1 MELGDS
7 GLKEQAFHVHGK
19 PLFFVS
25 YEAQQS
31 AHAFLQDIC
40 NHPTGIGLFRGP
52 RLSGKTT
59 IINEFVAKQDGI
71 ADIAVVDGVG
81 LNTTTLLDA
90 TLNQFGYELE
100 FNSVNE
106 LINMLKVYVLQRTV
120 SAKAPVLIVDN
131 AQGLNPSTFR
141 VLCELAELRVRQNSA
156 LRLVLV
162 GENSLD
168 DILHTSAMQR
178 ISRRLV
184 GKFTLGPLE
193 QYETTDYLH
202 EKLAAGGC
210 PNPGSV
216 IPQDVCDEFHA
227 ASGGWPGVLDQL
239 VLLALENA
247 PHPPLTKEHVERPLL
262 PEESMP
268 ISADSQEEER
278 PPRLILTKDGRT
290 LAQLTVDQ
298 PRVIIGRSAHSDM
311 QVDSSFVSRHHAM
324 LIRNGNS
331 TLLMDLNST
340 NGTIVNSR
348 RISNQVL
355 MHNDI
360 ISLGN
365 HRLKFVHPAATDV
378 MMHEA
383 TGMADTIIM
392 KSLHDM
398 RRMLAHENT
407 QALPI
412 ISEKDVFGGKGD
424 R

>member
-1 MELGDS
+1 MDLADC
-7 GLKEQAFHVHGK
+7 GLKEQPFRNHGK

-52 RLSGKTT
+52 PLSGKTT
-59 IINEFVAKQDGI
+59 IIQEFVAKQDRI
-71 ADIAVVDGVG
+71 ADIAIVDGAG
-81 LNTTTLLDA
+81 LNTTALLDNA
-90 TLNQFGYELE
+90 LTQFGYQLE

-106 LINMLKVYVLQRTV
+106 LINMLKVYVLQRTATA
-120 SAKAPVLIVDN
+120 SAPVLIVDN
-131 AQGLNPSTFR
+131 AQALNPSALR
-141 VLCELAELRVRQNSA
+141 VLCELAGLRVRQNSA

-162 GENSLD
+162 GDNSID
-168 DILHTSAMQR
+168 DIVRSSAMQR
-178 ISRRLV
+178 ISNRLV
-184 GKFTLGPLE
+184 GKLTLGPLA

-210 PNPGSV
+210 PDPEKV

-227 ASGGWPGVLDQL
+227 ASAGWPGVLDDL
-239 VLLALENA
+239 VLTALANA
-247 PHPPLTKEHVERPLL
+247 PHCPISKEYVERPLL
-262 PEESMP
+262 AEDALPLP
-268 ISADSQEEER
+268 ADLHDATS
-278 PPRLILTKDGRT
+278 PPRLILTRDGKT
-290 LAQLTVDQ
+290 LTQLTIDQ
-298 PRVIIGRSAHSDM
+298 QRVIIGRSAHSDM
-311 QVDSSFVSRHHAM
+311 QVDSRFVSRHHAM

-340 NGTIVNSR
+340 NGTVVNSR

-383 TGMADTIIM
+383 TGMAETIVM
-392 KSLHDM
+392 KSLQDM

-412 ISEKDVFGGKGD
+412 ISEKDVFGGNGD